1 MHLGMLAASLFL
13 VCFVL
18 IKPFDSVH
26 LLDDPFFSFRP
37 TFHLHIFGPQYYFK
51 LMGSKNQGFLKIFF
65 ETVNPIAQSL
75 RDALVVSFTICH
87 KNFVRLFIQADFY
100 LMDFGAV
107 GWATHLFLFRQWLIS
122 LLLAYK
128 NYKRL
133 CAKSRALFAF
143 CAFRRVHNYAPSRR
157 PGPISCSCKKWGKE
171 HAKVASRP
179 FGNPA
184 DALPKLAPQVLPTH
198 GQLRAEAGVSR
209 SQRAC
214 AHLKSICP
222 LSAQPV
228 FAMVAKTRPARHC
241 EARAAHFVSSEQ
253 IARDLCRRQRNRAH
267 GAAGCPRVSFF
278 GSFLGQARK
287 ELRAREGRKNSG
299 RAKGAIPRVT
309 FFEDFLGQI
318 RKLKPSLGHHKF

>member
-1 MHLGMLAASLFL
+1 M
-13 VCFVL
+13 
-18 IKPFDSVH
+18 
-26 LLDDPFFSFRP
+26 
-37 TFHLHIFGPQYYFK
+37 
-51 LMGSKNQGFLKIFF
+51 
-65 ETVNPIAQSL
+65 
-75 RDALVVSFTICH
+75 VSFTVSAENLIGPLIEAYSDR
-87 KNFVRLFIQADFY
+87 V
-100 LMDFGAV
+100 DFGAV
-107 GWATHLFLFRQWLIS
+107 GWATQFFLFRQWLIS
-122 LLLAYK
+122 LFSAYK

-143 CAFRRVHNYAPSRR
+143 CAFCRVHNYAPSRR

-184 DALPKLAPQVLPTH
+184 DALPKLASQVLPTH

-241 EARAAHFVSSEQ
+241 EARAAHNVSSKQ

-299 RAKGAIPRVT
+299 RAKGARTPGARRA
-309 FFEDFLGQI
+309 QS
-318 RKLKPSLGHHKF
+318 PA